1 MFRNHIDAVVQI
13 AVLQRIMITPR
24 TWHAIWQ
31 FHGHKCHQ
39 TLKAMFSQVEKYL
52 KVKREA
58 TRLMMAGKVDL
69 YMRKL
74 RELQSL
80 RPSPGRGLAA
90 G

>member
-1 MFRNHIDAVVQI
+1 
-13 AVLQRIMITPR
+13 
-24 TWHAIWQ
+24 
-31 FHGHKCHQ
+31 
-39 TLKAMFSQVEKYL
+39 MFSQVERYL

-80 RPSPGRGLAA
+80 RPSAGCGLAA